1 MEEGSDSGTD
11 SNSDWVNVHRSP
23 YASTATE
30 ESSVNRSSLSS
41 TESEDEKINE
51 PASDNNTDQ
60 QSFVGRLWSS
70 VHSWSSMASRWG
82 GSAAD
87 QAAGDS
93 DFECFDLAGDSEE
106 KMVSGRKKGKSATT
120 LLKFVKGKWKS
131 EDAVEDNEKVL
142 G

>member
-1 MEEGSDSGTD
+1 MEEGSDSSTD
-11 SNSDWVNVHRSP
+11 SNSHWVNVHRSP
-23 YASTATE
+23 NASTATE
-30 ESSVNRSSLSS
+30 ESSLSS

-51 PASDNNTDQ
+51 PASDNNPDQ

-70 VHSWSSMASRWG
+70 VPSWASMASKLG

-93 DFECFDLAGDSEE
+93 DFECFDLASHSEE
-106 KMVSGRKKGKSATT
+106 NKVSGRKKEKSATT

-142 G
+142 V